1 MSCSPNASGNSS
13 ERCAV
18 SRIVLDSSAVIA
30 LVNREPGGDVV
41 RANLAEAMICTVN
54 VAEIVGRLM
63 RKGESVEAVRR
74 LLATFDFD
82 IADFDSELAVKTGA
96 LIVDTS
102 KVGLSLGDR
111 ACLAVAARYGL
122 PVMTADRSWASLNIG
137 VAVQLIR

>member
-1 MSCSPNASGNSS
+1 M
-13 ERCAV
+13 

-30 LVNREPGGDVV
+30 LVNGEPGGDLV
-41 RANLAEAMICTVN
+41 RANLAEAVICAVN

-63 RKGESVEAVRR
+63 RKGESIEAVRR
-74 LLATFDFD
+74 LLATLDFD
-82 IADFDSELAVKTGA
+82 IADFDSDLALNTGA

-102 KVGLSLGDR
+102 KAGLSLGDR

-122 PVMTADRSWASLNIG
+122 PVMTADRSWANLNVG